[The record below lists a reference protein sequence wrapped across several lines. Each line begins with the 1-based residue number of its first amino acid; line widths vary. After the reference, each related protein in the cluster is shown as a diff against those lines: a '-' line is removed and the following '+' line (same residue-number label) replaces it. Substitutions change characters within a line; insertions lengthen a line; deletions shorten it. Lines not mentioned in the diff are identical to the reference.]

1 MNRKCKQRDNTIK
14 DDDVSLVTW
23 NSWKTTEQQNR
34 HCTGSPVKEEIKVVR
49 ASSGKIR
56 SGELSNRL
64 TRHKKSSVSRRWT
77 EKNGRN
83 VLSGVLDT
91 VKTKVR
97 GLANCVWS
105 RWMRAVVP
113 DVQVGPAEAS
123 CHRSFQVKDARSSE
137 HGEAQYGAVR
147 YLGC

>member
-1 MNRKCKQRDNTIK
+1 MNRKCTQRDKTIQ
-14 DDDVSLVTW
+14 DDDVSWVTC

-34 HCTGSPVKEEIKVVR
+34 HFTGSPVKEKIKVVR

-56 SGELSNRL
+56 SGEISNRL
-64 TRHKKSSVSRRWT
+64 IRHKKSSVSRRWT

-97 GLANCVWS
+97 GLSNCVWS
-105 RWMRAVVP
+105 R
-113 DVQVGPAEAS
+113 
-123 CHRSFQVKDARSSE
+123 
-137 HGEAQYGAVR
+137 
-147 YLGC
+147 